1 MKATRLSNLRKNIL
15 LGILTV
21 TIGFLSNSCATNV
34 IFLNSAVV
42 PAAKGSV
49 KVKTDRNKN
58 YAIEISLT
66 DLAEAS
72 RLQPSKLTY
81 IVWMVTDRDLT
92 KNIGQLNSSKG
103 FMSKQLKGSFKT
115 VSSDK
120 PVKIFITAEDDAAVQ
135 YPGMQVVL
143 STDKFQLNR

>member
-1 MKATRLSNLRKNIL
+1 MKATRLNNLKKNIY
-15 LGILTV
+15 LGIF
-21 TIGFLSNSCATNV
+21 TIMIIFLFNSCGTTV
-34 IFLNSAVV
+34 SFLNSSVV
-42 PAAKGSV
+42 PAARGSV
-49 KVKTDRNKN
+49 KVKTDNNRN
-58 YAIEISLT
+58 YVIQISLS
-66 DLAEAS
+66 DLAESS

-135 YPGMQVVL
+135 YPGAQIVL
-143 STDKFQLNR
+143 STDKFQL

>member
-1 MKATRLSNLRKNIL
+1 MKATRLNNLKKTIF
-15 LGILTV
+15 LGILTIMIV
-21 TIGFLSNSCATNV
+21 FSFNSCATSV
-34 IFLNSAVV
+34 SFLNSSVV
-42 PAAKGSV
+42 PAARGSV
-49 KVKTDRNKN
+49 KVKRDSNKN
-58 YAIEISLT
+58 YVIQISMT
-66 DLAEAS
+66 DLAEVS

-120 PVKIFITAEDDAAVQ
+120 PVKIFITAEDDASIQ
-135 YPGMQVVL
+135 YPGSQVVL
-143 STDKFQLNR
+143 STDRFQL

>member
-1 MKATRLSNLRKNIL
+1 MKATRLNNLKKTIF
-15 LGILTV
+15 LGILTIMIV
-21 TIGFLSNSCATNV
+21 FSFNSCATSV
-34 IFLNSAVV
+34 SFLNSSVV
-42 PAAKGSV
+42 PAAQGSV
-49 KVKTDRNKN
+49 KVKRDSNKN
-58 YAIEISLT
+58 YVIQISLT
-66 DLAEAS
+66 DLAEVT

-120 PVKIFITAEDDAAVQ
+120 PVKIFITAEDDASIQ
-135 YPGMQVVL
+135 YPGSMVVL
-143 STDKFQLNR
+143 STDRFQL

>member
-1 MKATRLSNLRKNIL
+1 MKATRLNNIKSNIY
-15 LGILTV
+15 LGIMIILIV
-21 TIGFLSNSCATNV
+21 FVFNSCATSVN
-34 IFLNSAVV
+34 FLNSSIV
-42 PAAKGSV
+42 PAARGSV
-49 KVKTDRNKN
+49 KVKQDNNKN
-58 YAIEISLT
+58 YVIQISLT
-66 DLAEAS
+66 DLAESS

-120 PVKIFITAEDDAAVQ
+120 PIKIFITAEDDAGIQ
-135 YPGMQVVL
+135 YPGTQVVL
-143 STDKFQLNR
+143 STDKFQL

>member
-1 MKATRLSNLRKNIL
+1 MKTTKLINLKKNIL
-15 LGILTV
+15 PGIFAMIFIFSL
-21 TIGFLSNSCATNV
+21 FSCATSVN
-34 IFLNSAVV
+34 FLNSSVV
-42 PAAKGSV
+42 PAARGSV
-49 KVKTDRNKN
+49 KIKTDNNKN
-58 YAIEISLT
+58 YVIQITLS

-72 RLQPSKLTY
+72 RLEPAKLTY
-81 IVWMVTDRDLT
+81 IVRMITDRDLT

-135 YPGMQVVL
+135 YPGTQVVL
-143 STDKFQLNR
+143 STDKFML

>member
-1 MKATRLSNLRKNIL
+1 MKATRFNNLKRNIYM
-15 LGILTV
+15 GIF
-21 TIGFLSNSCATNV
+21 TIMIIFLFNSCGTTV
-34 IFLNSAVV
+34 SFLNSSVV
-42 PAAKGSV
+42 PAARGSV
-49 KVKTDRNKN
+49 KVKTDNNRN
-58 YAIEISLT
+58 YVIQISLS
-66 DLAEAS
+66 DLAESS

-135 YPGMQVVL
+135 YPGSLVIL
-143 STDKFQLNR
+143 STEKFQL

>member
-1 MKATRLSNLRKNIL
+1 MKATRLNNLKKNIY
-15 LGILTV
+15 LGIF
-21 TIGFLSNSCATNV
+21 TIMIIFLFNSCATTV
-34 IFLNSAVV
+34 SFLNSSVV
-42 PAAKGSV
+42 PAARGSV
-49 KVKTDRNKN
+49 KIKTDNNKN
-58 YAIEISLT
+58 YVIQISLS
-66 DLAEAS
+66 DLAEPS

-135 YPGMQVVL
+135 YPGAQIVL
-143 STDKFQLNR
+143 STDKFQL